1 MEKNELS
8 GIERELVLKYLIDG
22 NVPLTITPVSQNEK
36 TSAEEQLE
44 IHSLSSEMFS
54 VAIPSKDISVLKQ
67 GIILLTNPPEK
78 ISSFEGKKVKVEFY
92 FNRLGLFF
100 ITEMK
105 KVSSGPA
112 LVIPQVISRIKDVP
126 IEQKYDFSAKLYYS
140 LDSSKQNSLDC
151 VPAMG
156 FKLFSRPVWSS
167 IDLENQKKAKNLL
180 EKFVLQARKSG
191 KAGNGVHL
199 INICRYMVED
209 YVETIESIQGRLKPL
224 DILFVNHERIVLA
237 SELNE
242 AFSIQEG
249 GEYPL
254 EMTFV
259 LKDSPSVS
267 RKIFVTCRADTV
279 FYSDDKKIFAADCS
293 YTSLQEEDC
302 RFLYEKA
309 TKTLFV

>member
-1 MEKNELS
+1 MEKNTLS

-22 NVPLTITPVSQNEK
+22 NVPVTVTPVESISS
-36 TSAEEQLE
+36 TDVDE
-44 IHSLSSEMFS
+44 IHSLFSEVFS
-54 VAIPSKDISVLKQ
+54 VAIPSKNISVLKE

-78 ISSFEGKKVKVEFY
+78 ISAFEGKKVKVEFY

-112 LVIPQVISRIKDVP
+112 LVIPQTIYRIEDIPV
-126 IEQKYDFSAKLYYS
+126 EQKYDFSAKLYYS
-140 LDSSKQNSLDC
+140 LDSSKQNCLDC

-156 FKLFSRPVWSS
+156 FELFSRPVWSS
-167 IDLENQKKAKNLL
+167 IELELQQKAKKLL
-180 EKFVLQARKSG
+180 EDFVVQARKNG

-199 INICRYMVED
+199 INICRYMVEEH
-209 YVETIESIQGRLKPL
+209 VEPIEAVQGRLCPL
-224 DILFVNHERIVLA
+224 DILFINHERIVLA
-237 SELNE
+237 SEIKE

-249 GEYPL
+249 SEYPL
-254 EMTFV
+254 EMNFV

-267 RKIFVTCRADTV
+267 RKIFVTCKADSV
-279 FYSDDKKIFAADCS
+279 FYSEDKKIFAADCS

-309 TKTLFV
+309 TKSLFV